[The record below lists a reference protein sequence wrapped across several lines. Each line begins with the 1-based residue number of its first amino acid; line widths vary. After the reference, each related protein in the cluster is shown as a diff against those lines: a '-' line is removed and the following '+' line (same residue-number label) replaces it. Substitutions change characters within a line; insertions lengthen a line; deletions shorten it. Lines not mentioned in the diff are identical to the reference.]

1 MCSGETPLETLDA
14 MATKMEAKHPFSFLF
29 YIQPYNTAGCA
40 AASASGR
47 CDDQAV
53 ESGDCHNGDSVTL
66 GEVLCDLHV

>member
-1 MCSGETPLETLDA
+1 MCSGETPFETLDA

-47 CDDQAV
+47 CDD
-53 ESGDCHNGDSVTL
+53 
-66 GEVLCDLHV
+66 